1 MRCSRL
7 SGTLPDPS
15 PVSSKTTVSQLRATA
30 FDRLYQ
36 GLFPGEEKP
45 LPNTTPEL
53 FLTSCHL
60 STSNASS
67 VSLADLKL
75 EGTLQNPL
83 DIFLVLWKTEAS
95 SPANPYTAWAFT
107 RTERGTATFFTSL
120 KVLLREIKT
129 KGGLQEILKVLWEVT
144 HFPPALTAFHQLHD
158 TQKFLPLPCAILATC
173 IRELALA
180 MVPTSIADSRDMA
193 LESSRQIFS
202 WLYSLYLEASNQPA
216 GSAQALVHTVT
227 LSEVLSDSS
236 SDSVDGA
243 QIDFV
248 SFVASG
254 GPNPQSPPSSE
265 RVLRQVSVVRERADS
280 VVSYLLA
287 VSQWGSYEA
296 VSNYYVGWPAGLE
309 RYSEYDRLQL
319 LDPSDFHSLI
329 TATNRS
335 DAFKLVG
342 PHQLGKAILPVISL
356 NKDGYVAV
364 YDLQG
369 KSCGEFYPAIWNII
383 SGQESLA
390 STDPGQ
396 FLAQKLQTIIAQRKK
411 MHCWEIDA
419 WTEDVAVVGFIGS
432 PEEAVVICVDR
443 SGSMAS
449 AMERSWTPDSRDAR
463 TANEDLS
470 RLSEVKEVFQN
481 FVARTA
487 AYKIATDLGL
497 VVFSGRME
505 VSQNQAITPVLYDFK
520 DRLMDIV
527 PTGLT
532 AIWDA
537 VMQAKL
543 MLLEFAAQ
551 NPMTKLRI
559 IMLTDGEDNN
569 SVHQASVACG
579 ELYDANIVLD
589 SIVIGTN
596 STDSLFKISKHTG
609 GYAFCPKSRSAL
621 FQIFLLETFV
631 DIRMRPDIVRVP
643 IENFSTS
650 TPKPP
655 DMANSFNFP
664 QCRQHPNENDTFISL
679 RDGARAFQPSSRSSV
694 LSAQSPS
701 ISSWDAMTLN
711 SRSNDSVSTGASGAH
726 RIILHEVRQMAANQ
740 HPYMDVYISES
751 NMGFWKVVMQGP
763 PESPYS
769 TGTFALYIEMGGG
782 FPRQAPTARFLTPV
796 LHPNIT
802 KVSKLAPLGE
812 CGTDWR
818 SMDES
823 VMRYSTVIG
832 IRKCTSMR
840 CFRIC
845 MGS

>member
-1 MRCSRL
+1 MRCSKL
-7 SGTLPDPS
+7 SGISPDFS
-15 PVSSKTTVSQLRATA
+15 PVSSKTTVSQLRTTA
-30 FDRLYQ
+30 FDRLFR

-45 LPNTTPEL
+45 LLNTTTEL

-83 DIFLVLWKTEAS
+83 NIFLVQRKTEAS
-95 SPANPYTAWAFT
+95 SPTTPYTTWAFT
-107 RTERGTATFFTSL
+107 RTERGTAAFFTSL

-158 TQKFLPLPCAILATC
+158 TQDFLPLPCAILATC
-173 IRELALA
+173 VRELALA
-180 MVPTSIADSRDMA
+180 MVPAWIADSRDMA
-193 LESSRQIFS
+193 LESSRQIFA
-202 WLYSLYLEASNQPA
+202 WLYSLYSEASKQPA
-216 GSAQALVHTVT
+216 GSAHALVHTVT
-227 LSEVLSDSS
+227 LSEVDSDSS
-236 SDSVDGA
+236 SNSVDGMP
-243 QIDFV
+243 IDYV

-254 GPNPQSPPSSE
+254 GPKPQSPPSSE
-265 RVLRQVSVVRERADS
+265 RVLRRVSVVRERTDEVAS
-280 VVSYLLA
+280 CLLA

-296 VSNYYVGWPAGLE
+296 VSNYYVNWPTGLE
-309 RYSEYDRLQL
+309 RYFEYDRFPL
-319 LDPSDFHSLI
+319 LDPSDFNSLL

-364 YDLQG
+364 YDLLG
-369 KSCGEFYPAIWNII
+369 KACGEFYPTTWNII
-383 SGQESLA
+383 SGYEPLS

-411 MHCWEIDA
+411 MHSWEVDA
-419 WTEDVAVVGFIGS
+419 WTEDAALVGLVGS
-432 PEEAVVICVDR
+432 PEEAIVICVDR
-443 SGSMAS
+443 SGSMES
-449 AMERSWTPDSRDAR
+449 AMDCSWMPNSRDSR
-463 TANEDLS
+463 TANMDLS

-487 AYKIATDLGL
+487 AYKIATHLGL
-497 VVFSGRME
+497 VVFSGRAD
-505 VSQNQAITPVLYDFK
+505 VSENQSITPVLYDFK

-537 VMQAKL
+537 LMQAKL
-543 MLLEFAAQ
+543 MLLKFAVQ
-551 NPMTKLRI
+551 NPTTKLRI
-559 IMLTDGEDNN
+559 IMLTDGEDNH
-569 SVHQASVACG
+569 SVHQASMVCS
-579 ELYDANIVLD
+579 ELCDANIVLD
-589 SIVIGTN
+589 SIVIGTT

-609 GYAFCPKSRSAL
+609 GYAFCPKTRGAL

-643 IENFSTS
+643 IGNFSTS
-650 TPKPP
+650 TPKLP
-655 DMANSFNFP
+655 DMTNSFNFP
-664 QCRQHPNENDTFISL
+664 QCRQHPHQNDTFISL
-679 RDGARAFQPSSRSSV
+679 REGARAFQSLSQSSV
-694 LSAQSPS
+694 FSGHGSGATLSVRTPS

-763 PESPYS
+763 PASPYS
-769 TGTFALYIEMGGG
+769 SGTFALYIEMGDG

-802 KVSKLAPLGE
+802 KVSRLASSLGRVR
-812 CGTDWR
+812 G
-818 SMDES
+818 
-823 VMRYSTVIG
+823 
-832 IRKCTSMR
+832 
-840 CFRIC
+840 
-845 MGS
+845 